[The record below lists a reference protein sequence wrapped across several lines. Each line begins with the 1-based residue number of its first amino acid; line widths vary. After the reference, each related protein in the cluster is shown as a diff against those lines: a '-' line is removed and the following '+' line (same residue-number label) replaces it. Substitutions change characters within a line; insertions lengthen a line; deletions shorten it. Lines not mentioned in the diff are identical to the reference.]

1 MPYLSKPRLKICGIT
16 NLDDARLVA
25 ALGADYLGF
34 IFYPG
39 SPRYVEPERVR
50 EILAW
55 IHGPEPVGVFLG
67 SDPEEILQIV
77 AATGIRTVQLHGL
90 ESPEQIRRLR
100 DRGLRIIKTLHAAH
114 DASIEHLRALA
125 EPYRELVD
133 YLLLDTRSGDLW
145 GGTGEC
151 FDWRL
156 ARAMASEFP
165 LFLAGGIGPD
175 NLLLAARTVR
185 PYGLDVN
192 SRLESEPGR
201 KDPARVQALFSAWA
215 ELEAPRRG
223 EAQ

>member
-100 DRGLRIIKTLHAAH
+100 DRGLRIIKTLHVAH

-133 YLLLDTRSGDLW
+133 YLLLDAIRRSLGRHGGVLRLAAGARHGLGIPPVSGRRHRSG
-145 GGTGEC
+145 
-151 FDWRL
+151 
-156 ARAMASEFP
+156 
-165 LFLAGGIGPD
+165 
-175 NLLLAARTVR
+175 
-185 PYGLDVN
+185 
-192 SRLESEPGR
+192 
-201 KDPARVQALFSAWA
+201 
-215 ELEAPRRG
+215 
-223 EAQ
+223 